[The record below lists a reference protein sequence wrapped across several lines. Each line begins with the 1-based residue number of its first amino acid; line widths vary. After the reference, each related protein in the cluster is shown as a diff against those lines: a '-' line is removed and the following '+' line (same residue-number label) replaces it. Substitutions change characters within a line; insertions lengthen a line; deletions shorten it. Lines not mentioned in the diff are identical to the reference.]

1 MLQEAEGKQHHGHP
15 KGLGGLQVFADYDH
29 LAFALF
35 TNITFGYI
43 IAEMALLLAVVIQY
57 VRGRI
62 ITAAFWRYIR
72 CSRDVCLDDVVLCKN
87 TCEETS
93 RPC

>member
-1 MLQEAEGKQHHGHP
+1 M
-15 KGLGGLQVFADYDH
+15 FADLDH
-29 LAFALF
+29 LAFAVF
-35 TNITFGYI
+35 NNITFGYT
-43 IAEMALLLAVVIQY
+43 IAEMALLLAIVIQY

-62 ITAAFWRYIR
+62 IAAAFWRHLAVV
-72 CSRDVCLDDVVLCKN
+72 SRDVCLDDVVLCKN